1 MMIAHK
7 DPLIMAGYV
16 VLAIISFLLAL
27 ALFLL
32 LPVKHPGSHHAALIS
47 AQTTVTL
54 VEAPESRR

>member
-16 VLAIISFLLAL
+16 LLAIIAFLLAL

-32 LPVKHPGSHHAALIS
+32 LPGKRPGGHHAALL
-47 AQTTVTL
+47 TTQSIVTL
-54 VEAPESRR
+54 VDRTDSR